1 MSIIYLTGLTPT
13 VPKFNTKATFGQAE
27 LMSSGPP
34 DASEV
39 YGPLFKAFA
48 EASRP
53 AQNLLMLHTIFGAI
67 LVPLLITMVY
77 FSTLKQRHAPMFWFV
92 LFDVI
97 LGLGVACWHI
107 SAMVRLH
114 RYQLHS

>member
-1 MSIIYLTGLTPT
+1 MST
-13 VPKFNTKATFGQAE
+13 
-27 LMSSGPP
+27 SSP
-34 DASEV
+34 DASEI

-53 AQNLLMLHTIFGAI
+53 VQNLLMLHTIFGAI

-77 FSTLKQRHAPMFWFV
+77 FSTLKQRHKPMFWFV

-97 LGLGVACWHI
+97 LGLAVACWHI
-107 SAMVRLH
+107 SVMVRLH
-114 RYQLHS
+114 RCPQHALLNYI